1 MNEATPPETPV
12 WSTGVL
18 VNFGGAETNKKIDQ
32 INPSSKYSGG
42 KKKGHIKISK
52 FKKKEMLCFS
62 SDIIHL
68 LREIIKNPLKGQE
81 STYRFY

>member
-18 VNFGGAETNKKIDQ
+18 VNFGGAETNKQKNQ
-32 INPSSKYSGG
+32 INPSTKYNFLES
-42 KKKGHIKISK
+42 HTKISK

-62 SDIIHL
+62 CDIIHL
-68 LREIIKNPLKGQE
+68 QE
-81 STYRFY
+81 KAL

>member
-18 VNFGGAETNKKIDQ
+18 VNFGGAETNKKINQ
-32 INPSSKYSGG
+32 VNPSSKHNFLKS
-42 KKKGHIKISK
+42 HIKTSK
-52 FKKKEMLCFS
+52 FKKKEILCFS

-68 LREIIKNPLKGQE
+68 PEKALLKNP
-81 STYRFY
+81 